1 MYEITQF
8 MTQEHS
14 RLALLFREY
23 QTLKGEAPDRARRRL
38 KKFIAGLE
46 RHMTLEE
53 EILFPRFEAVSR
65 LGNSGPT
72 TVMRSEHRE
81 IREALARLLAE
92 SGAAGAAERIEDAL
106 LESLRAHEAMEDLVF
121 SPWIDESLSEN
132 ERLGLFEQIRHF
144 PAAPA

>member
-1 MYEITQF
+1 MYEVTQF

-23 QTLKGEAPDRARRRL
+23 QALKGGSPVRARRRL
-38 KKFIAGLE
+38 EKFIAGLE
-46 RHMTLEE
+46 HHMSLEE
-53 EILFPRFEAVSR
+53 EILFPRFEALSR

-81 IREALARLLAE
+81 IREALARLRAE
-92 SGAAGAAERIEDAL
+92 STEAGAADKIEDTL
-106 LESLRAHEAMEDLVF
+106 LDSLRAHEAMEDLVF
-121 SPWIDESLSEN
+121 SPWIDETLSEN
-132 ERLGLFEQIRHF
+132 ERLGLFEQIRHY